1 MIWLSCERET
11 DRGEHFPLYR
21 ACIRASVCV
30 SIATLPPLTRKKEAF
45 FLGRAA
51 NNETDFDQSLLAH
64 LSYLCLRLDRFKR
77 YTRHPYEPNEFSS
90 FRLIVYPFFN
100 THGFPVFANYDYP
113 SRERNI
119 VGIDNKSIV
128 YERERERE
136 RDWNQAFN
144 ESRLKYSPSL
154 PRLVNNK
161 GKMVRNGDFHDEWAS
176 ERTGHRANIRRD
188 VRNSWGSTTWTSW
201 PCIFHGQGDQCR
213 VG

>member
-45 FLGRAA
+45 FLGGAA

-128 YERERERE
+128 YEREKEIE
-136 RDWNQAFN
+136 IK
-144 ESRLKYSPSL
+144 RL
-154 PRLVNNK
+154 
-161 GKMVRNGDFHDEWAS
+161 
-176 ERTGHRANIRRD
+176 TRA
-188 VRNSWGSTTWTSW
+188 V
-201 PCIFHGQGDQCR
+201 
-213 VG
+213 